1 MPRTLSGPERTKS
14 QATQVRHVLRA
25 EVMDVDGSWQ
35 DLRDLGTDGI
45 NILVGGQ
52 ITTTVDDLTWRAT
65 VRVRLG
71 ADTEGASPLLGASL
85 LNRASGVYSP
95 LLTPGAQIRLY
106 ADTLGTGESESDT
119 TKRLMFWG
127 RIDRSDFASNPM
139 TLTCRDLGGILLDTI
154 VRVDRTYGDKDSPVP
169 AADVMQQFLNDNADL
184 IGGTAP
190 TLYVADTSTY
200 VVTEFRQVG
209 VSILDAL
216 NTLADLFG
224 FRVRYT
230 FDPSDNFVLT
240 LYDPQRDRVIPSGG
254 DYTIAPTE
262 YHEVP
267 QASLDITNVR
277 NHLLGWYVDGVT
289 GEALSVEVSDAGSIA
304 AFGDRFEQFG
314 GDAVAN
320 IRDGNTM
327 LTFLQFALADQ
338 ASPPFDHEVKA
349 LFLHFVALGDVPEFS
364 GNAVHYDD
372 PQQLAVVGITHDFP
386 DSGNGAATTSLPCRG
401 SPSGA
406 YKRWLRYRGGPVFPQ
421 IPPATVLNWL
431 VAEGTQYGGTSAT
444 VDGALWLG
452 YTLPPGVDE
461 MRIHVLLGDG
471 PNLGVP
477 SIIDPTTWAVT
488 IRRPE
493 GDIGKSASY
502 GSIAILSTDENY
514 YKRIAMYSV
523 RGGLTSQPVI
533 APTTGA
539 MQAVDPVPTPADG
552 TVASLSVV
560 RDGSTNTVTVTPGTL
575 EPTLGFNY
583 VCIIRNKH
591 ILPPIPIGTST
602 AAVVFV
608 DSGLDPSA
616 ASTYA
621 YEAFIGN
628 FQQGANGWF
637 VSGGK
642 RLTVVEAPTLQPP
655 LFANGTPIATVVGF
669 VPEVQID
676 WTGATAG
683 ASGVRV
689 EASIDGVSV
698 RVVGSGLLASGT
710 VYDPVTGPKLYRL
723 VATSLIPL
731 GDVVAGPWTWY
742 TGLNNPLSNPGTSP
756 SFTNGTPKIVFGS
769 TFPTPTLKLGFEW
782 ADPVSPT
789 LAPQLVIQRS
799 TTGTGGPWV
808 DILVT
813 AASASGSWQ
822 DPDSANVGIEAWYRM
837 IVRQLPG
844 LGGAT
849 VATSAVSHYVPPT

>member
-1 MPRTLSGPERTKS
+1 MRTVSGDELTVLNS
-14 QATQVRHVLRA
+14 QHPNVYAKLEIKNAAGTW
-25 EVMDVDGSWQ
+25 VDYTSFAGK
-35 DLRDLGTDGI
+35 DYF
-45 NILVGGQ
+45 VG
-52 ITTTVDDLTWRAT
+52 
-65 VRVRLG
+65 
-71 ADTEGASPLLGASL
+71 
-85 LNRASGVYSP
+85 
-95 LLTPGAQIRLY
+95 IRLST
-106 ADTLGTGESESDT
+106 D
-119 TKRLMFWG
+119 
-127 RIDRSDFASNPM
+127 
-139 TLTCRDLGGILLDTI
+139 
-154 VRVDRTYGDKDSPVP
+154 VDSPVWSMQATLKRDGEVSTESLSPLRGDSTLNSGGP
-169 AADVMQQFLNDNADL
+169 AINAAREWRVSVAVVANGAGIISGDWKELCAGYIDKPDFTSDPMGVEGRSVGVRLMDSTIRVKRTYNGTFEDVAQQIVTDNL
-184 IGGTAP
+184 PTPVP
-190 TLYVADTSTY
+190 TLYIPSPPAFT
-200 VVTEFRQVG
+200 VTEYTPYQVS
-209 VSILDAL
+209 VMDAL
-216 NTLADLFG
+216 VTLALSTG
-224 FRVRYT
+224 WMVRDVY
-230 FDPSDNFVLT
+230 DPADST
-240 LYDPQRDRVIPSGG
+240 MKTAIIDPQRAKSTADATLTASTYSTV
-254 DYTIAPTE
+254 D
-262 YHEVP
+262 
-267 QASLDITNVR
+267 QASLDTANIRNVIE
-277 NHLLGWYVDGVT
+277 GEFIDGVT
-289 GEALSVEVSDAGSIA
+289 GEVLTIGPVIDTDSVA
-304 AFGDRFEQFG
+304 AFGGIERYMKFSEG
-314 GDAVAN
+314 EGSPIN
-320 IRDGNTM
+320 SGNEM
-327 LTFLQFALADQ
+327 LDMINAALADL
-338 ASPPFDHEVKA
+338 ALPKFDHTVTST
-349 LFLHFVALGDVPEFS
+349 LFWPAEITDLIEFT
-364 GNAVHYDD
+364 GNAVHYDTT
-372 PQQLAVVGITHDFP
+372 QTLALLGIVHDLTQPGHGTTQFACRGAPAGAYLEWIRRQGNGIT
-386 DSGNGAATTSLPCRG
+386 G
-401 SPSGA
+401 
-406 YKRWLRYRGGPVFPQ
+406 PQ

-602 AAVVFV
+602 APVVFV

-616 ASTYA
+616 AATYA

-642 RLTVVEAPTLQPP
+642 RLTVVEAPTLEPP

-689 EASIDGVSV
+689 EASIDGVTV
-698 RVVGSGLLASGT
+698 RTVGTGALASGT

-782 ADPVSPT
+782 ADPVSST

-808 DILVT
+808 DLLVT

-822 DPDSANVGIEAWYRM
+822 DPDSANVGIEAWYRI

-849 VATSAVSHYVPPT
+849 VATSAVTHYVPQT